1 MNGGRVESTHVPY
14 ISVSVRAYHAPRE
27 LAVEALV
34 DTGYTGFVVVPHG
47 SFTADTPPAHRLR
60 LQLADGSTVV
70 APAYRGELRI
80 GAHTLA
86 DIAIT
91 ELGDEAIIGMQVVGR
106 FTLTIDHGRLLTLA
120 P

>member
-1 MNGGRVESTHVPY
+1 VNGERVESTHVPY
-14 ISVSVRAYHAPRE
+14 TSVSVRAYHSPRE

-34 DTGYTGFVVVPHG
+34 DTGYTGFVVVPLS
-47 SFTADTPPAHRLR
+47 SFAAATAPAYRLR
-60 LQLADGSTVV
+60 LQLADGSTVL

-80 GAHTLA
+80 GTHTVA

-91 ELGDEAIIGMQVVGR
+91 ELGDEAIIGMQVVGQ

-120 P
+120 L

>member
-1 MNGGRVESTHVPY
+1 M
-14 ISVSVRAYHAPRE
+14 
-27 LAVEALV
+27 

-47 SFTADTPPAHRLR
+47 SFAADTAPAHWLR

-70 APAYRGELRI
+70 APAYRGERRI
-80 GAHTLA
+80 GTHRVA

-106 FTLTIDHGRLLTLA
+106 FRLTIDHGRLLTQA